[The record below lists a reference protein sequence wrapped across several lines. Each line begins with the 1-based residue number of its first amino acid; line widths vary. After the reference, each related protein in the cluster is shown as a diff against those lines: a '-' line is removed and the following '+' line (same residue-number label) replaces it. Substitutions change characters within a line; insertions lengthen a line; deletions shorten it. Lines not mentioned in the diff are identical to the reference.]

1 MGQSPGE
8 EMFLFFYDASHNL
21 DALWLSNLKFISLSS
36 FVSWSLAFVSDSG
49 NDFQTLIC
57 HFYFYHYFCLEDVQK
72 KNTNRIN
79 FERLLSSK
87 LYQMTKINKPMTILL
102 LNTP

>member
-1 MGQSPGE
+1 MYS
-8 EMFLFFYDASHNL
+8 YR
-21 DALWLSNLKFISLSS
+21 LSNLKFISLSS

-72 KNTNRIN
+72 KIQIKSILRGY
-79 FERLLSSK
+79 
-87 LYQMTKINKPMTILL
+87 YQANCIK
-102 LNTP
+102 